1 MKKVPH
7 FRQQILLIIFFTGLA
22 HIMLA
27 QETPNPSESEIEF
40 IPVPEVESAIIEIP
54 ITLELAALRQ
64 LMEEKI
70 PQSYHF
76 GQEQP
81 DCKRTQWGTADRE
94 PIGLNMTG
102 STIHWQIPITTTAH
116 ARLYAIKTFWGK
128 CLRNTKH
135 CQMNFVIPLETRL
148 SIDDNWQLKTVTQKY
163 PLVWK
168 QRCRIKVLG
177 LSVGVTR
184 FFEDKLE
191 ATLNQKASEIDQRI
205 NQQVKLRYRV
215 QKAWTEMQKP
225 IKLKD
230 GFWLILQPEELR
242 STAITGNQET
252 AVLSVGIKLKAKIN
266 KTRPPSIT
274 PNKTLP
280 SRAGNFV
287 GEHFRIALE
296 GGISYE
302 EATKIANQALAGKR
316 YPIANQSVTIKQVN
330 RIYGTRDWV
339 TAEFEFEGDYT
350 GQVSLTGKPTYDA
363 DRQEIF
369 LRDFKYKLST
379 ENVLL
384 NAAKWLVDQLFIE
397 TIQRELRWSIAQD
410 LSKAKQLAEE
420 ALNQP
425 FADRG
430 AKITGKIE
438 SIYPKGIYLTPTS
451 IHAHIIATGQAA
463 IHISAINKF

>member
-1 MKKVPH
+1 MKRVAH
-7 FRQQILLIIFFTGLA
+7 FKQQFILIIFLIGLSD
-22 HIMLA
+22 IMLA
-27 QETPNPSESEIEF
+27 QENPNLSEPEAF
-40 IPVPEVESAIIEIP
+40 IPLPEVESAIIEIP
-54 ITLELAALRQ
+54 ITLELAALRK

-70 PQSYHF
+70 PKSYHF
-76 GQEQP
+76 GQEEP
-81 DCKRTQWGTADRE
+81 DCKRTQWGWADRE
-94 PIGLNMTG
+94 PIGLNMSG
-102 STIHWQIPITTTAH
+102 STIHWQIPISTTAH
-116 ARLYAIKTFWGK
+116 ARFYAIKTFWGK
-128 CLRNTKH
+128 CIRNTKH
-135 CQMNFVIPLETRL
+135 CQMNFVIPLETSF
-148 SIDDNWQLKTVTQKY
+148 SIEDNWQLKTLTQKH
-163 PLVWK
+163 PLLWK

-184 FFEDKLE
+184 FFEKKLE
-191 ATLNQKASEIDQRI
+191 ASLNQKASEIDQRI
-205 NQQVKLRYRV
+205 NQQVKLRYWV
-215 QKAWTEMQKP
+215 QKAWTDMQKP

-230 GFWLILQPEELR
+230 GFWLTLQPEELR

-266 KTRPPSIT
+266 KTKPALIT
-274 PNKTLP
+274 PKALP
-280 SRAGNFV
+280 SRAGSFV
-287 GEHFRIALE
+287 GEYFRIALE

-302 EATKIANQALAGKR
+302 EATKITNQALAGKR

-369 LRDFKYKLST
+369 LRDFKYNLST

-384 NAAKWLVDQLFIE
+384 HAAKWLVDQLFIK
-397 TIQRELRWSIAQD
+397 TIQGELRWSIAED
-410 LSKAKQLAEE
+410 LNKAKQLAEE

-425 FADRG
+425 FGDQGR
-430 AKITGKIE
+430 ITGKVE
-438 SIYPKGIYLTPTS
+438 SIYPKGIYLTPDS

-463 IHISAINKF
+463 IHISAINQL